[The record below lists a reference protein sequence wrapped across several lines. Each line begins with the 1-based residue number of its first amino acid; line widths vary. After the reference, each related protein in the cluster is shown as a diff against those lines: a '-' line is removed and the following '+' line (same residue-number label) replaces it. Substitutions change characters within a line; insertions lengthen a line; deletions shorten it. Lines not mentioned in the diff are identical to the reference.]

1 MRVVHIRKQPNTYI
15 GHSSEGIVVFDN
27 SDRYICSDFSSLRSF
42 TIENIYQYLNYV
54 DPYYLGMANIYDT
67 EITYYTDLL
76 KILNVDIV
84 AEYHS
89 SSYPELFI

>member
-27 SDRYICSDFSSLRSF
+27 SDEFIDSSFDMRESF
-42 TIENIYQYLNYV
+42 TTEDIYHYLNSMQPSYSNIA
-54 DPYYLGMANIYDT
+54 YIYDT
-67 EITYYTDLL
+67 EVAYYANLSN
-76 KILNVDIV
+76 IPNVDIV

>member
-1 MRVVHIRKQPNTYI
+1 MRIVHIRKQPNTYI
-15 GHSSEGIVVFDN
+15 EHFSEGIVVFDN

-54 DPYYLGMANIYDT
+54 DPYYLGMANIYDAKVVC
-67 EITYYTDLL
+67 YADLL
-76 KILNVDIV
+76 KIPNVDIV
-84 AEYHS
+84 IEYHS

>member
-54 DPYYLGMANIYDT
+54 DPSYLGIADIYNT
-67 EITYYTDLL
+67 KVICYADLL
-76 KILNVDIV
+76 KIPNVNIV
-84 AEYHS
+84 TEYHS

>member
-15 GHSSEGIVVFDN
+15 GHSSEGIVVFNN

-42 TIENIYQYLNYV
+42 TVESICQYLSHIDLNYS
-54 DPYYLGMANIYDT
+54 GIANIYDA
-67 EITYYTDLL
+67 EVVYYADLL
-76 KILNVDIV
+76 KIPNVDIV
-84 AEYHS
+84 TEYHS

>member
-1 MRVVHIRKQPNTYI
+1 MRVVHIRKHPYAYK

-27 SDRYICSDFSSLRSF
+27 SDLFIASNFSMPESF
-42 TIENIYQYLNYV
+42 TIKNIYNYLNSMKPSYSRV
-54 DPYYLGMANIYDT
+54 AYIYDT
-67 EITYYTDLL
+67 EVVCYANLL
-76 KILNVDIV
+76 KIPNIDII

>member
-1 MRVVHIRKQPNTYI
+1 MRVVHIRKQPNTYK